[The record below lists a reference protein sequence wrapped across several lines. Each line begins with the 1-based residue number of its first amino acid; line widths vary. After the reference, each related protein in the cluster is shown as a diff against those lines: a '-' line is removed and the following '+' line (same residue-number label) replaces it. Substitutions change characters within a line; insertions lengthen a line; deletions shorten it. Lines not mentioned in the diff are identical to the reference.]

1 MDNVKLNNFETKIL
15 KIFWDEVANF
25 KNFLFNFQKVNH
37 DIYSKIM
44 LLFLWDNKELV
55 NNAFNN
61 YISLRANYIIYSF
74 LHYQD
79 NKFNLNDCILESRS
93 SWFYSIFDY
102 INFIELNFFI
112 DSSSLSLFNIEIDKI
127 LIWEI
132 LKTDSNSDFSNNS
145 IINKWVLIVL
155 EDDFRKAISNW
166 INRLE
171 INPSSDRLRT
181 YLKNEINNSIK
192 TLSNFLIESN
202 INWIKWVTK
211 SNINKSLN

>member
-1 MDNVKLNNFETKIL
+1 
-15 KIFWDEVANF
+15 
-25 KNFLFNFQKVNH
+25 
-37 DIYSKIM
+37 
-44 LLFLWDNKELV
+44 
-55 NNAFNN
+55 
-61 YISLRANYIIYSF
+61 
-74 LHYQD
+74 
-79 NKFNLNDCILESRS
+79 
-93 SWFYSIFDY
+93 
-102 INFIELNFFI
+102 
-112 DSSSLSLFNIEIDKI
+112 